1 MCGLIFLHDPASET
15 GAARHAA
22 ERALA
27 ALKHR
32 GPDAQEICAKGHA
45 TFAHARLAIVD
56 LDASRQPMHSPDGRY
71 TLVFNGEI
79 YNHDALRRQLAA
91 DWIFRTRGDT
101 EVLLAG
107 LIREGTD
114 FLPRL
119 SGMWAFAFWDHAERR
134 LILSRDRMGKKP
146 LYYAMRGNRCAV
158 ASELPALRCLA
169 QQPWHTDV
177 DALADYFRYG
187 YCLPGYT
194 QWQDV
199 REVLPAHSLVWQ
211 PGLAPS
217 ERRYWQLPLP
227 GDAARPPE
235 LTLRDTL
242 TAAVARRLVADVEVG
257 AFLSGGIDS
266 SLIAALA
273 QRQMNRP
280 LKTYTIAFADPSYDE
295 SPHAAEVA
303 AWLGTAHHCAR
314 FPDWAA
320 DQLEMLL
327 HRHVGQVFA
336 DASLLPTALV
346 SQAAARDVKV
356 ALSGDGADELF
367 GGYQRY
373 QARLILRWYSR
384 LPTGLR
390 HLAETALRKLPE
402 PGAHHSR
409 SLLKKAHLFLD
420 IVHRQA
426 AETPYTAPLMF
437 APEAFAHIFPDLAGR
452 GHAPPGLAD
461 QTRLDDLEQMLR
473 GDALVYLPQDILA
486 KVDRASMAHSLETRA
501 PFLDHRVV
509 ELAFSRPAKAHLG
522 LGRGKRWLRTEL
534 HDLLPQQVWKRRKQ
548 GFGVPLH
555 HWFRGEL
562 GQRFE
567 QNMACL
573 PGLPFS
579 IAAARALL
587 AEHRSGRRDHGYRLW
602 MLHVYTTFSAA

>member
-1 MCGLIFLHDPASET
+1 MCGLIFLHDPAMET
-15 GAARHAA
+15 GTARNAA
-22 ERALA
+22 ERALQ

-32 GPDAQEICAKGHA
+32 GPDAQEIRTQGHA

-56 LDASRQPMHSPDGRY
+56 LDASRQPMVSPDGRY

-79 YNHDALRRQLAA
+79 YNHGELRRRLAA
-91 DWIFRTRGDT
+91 NWIFRTRGDT

-107 LIREGTD
+107 LIHEGAD
-114 FLPRL
+114 FLARL
-119 SGMWAFAFWDHAERR
+119 SGMWAFAFWDHADRR
-134 LILSRDRMGKKP
+134 LILSRDRMGEKP
-146 LYYAMRGNRCAV
+146 LYYTMRGNRCAV
-158 ASELPALRCLA
+158 ASELPALRCLS
-169 QQPWHTDV
+169 QRPWSTDG

-199 REVLPAHSLVWQ
+199 REVLPAHYLIWQ

-227 GDAARPPE
+227 GEGSRPPDHS
-235 LTLRDTL
+235 LRDTL
-242 TAAVARRLVADVEVG
+242 TTAVAERLIADVEVG

-266 SLIAALA
+266 SLMAALA
-273 QRQMNRP
+273 QRQMDRP
-280 LKTYTIAFADPSYDE
+280 LKTYTIAFADPAYDE

-303 AWLGTAHHCAR
+303 ACLRTAHHCAR
-314 FPDWAA
+314 FPDWTE
-320 DQLEMLL
+320 DRLETLL
-327 HRHVGQVFA
+327 HRHIGQVFA

-346 SQAAARDVKV
+346 SQTAARDVKV

-384 LPTGLR
+384 LPVCLR
-390 HLAETALRKLPE
+390 HLAETALRRLPE

-420 IVHRQA
+420 IVHRQV

-437 APEAFAHIFPDLAGR
+437 APEDFARIFPDLVGR
-452 GHAPPGLAD
+452 GHSPPGLAD

-473 GDALVYLPQDILA
+473 GDALVYLPQDILT
-486 KVDRASMAHSLETRA
+486 KVDRASMAHGLETRA

-509 ELAFSRPAKAHLG
+509 ELAFSRPAKTHLG
-522 LGRGKRWLRTEL
+522 LGCGKRWLRTEL
-534 HDLLPQQVWKRRKQ
+534 RDLLPEQVWKRRKQ

-555 HWFRGEL
+555 RWFRGEL
-562 GQRFE
+562 GQRLE
-567 QNMACL
+567 QNL
-573 PGLPFS
+573 DGLSGLPFS
-579 IAAARALL
+579 IPAAHALL

-602 MLHVYTTFSAA
+602 MLHVYTTFAAA